1 MRVGCRSSM
10 VEKYSSPRHAR
21 HGRRNIRKAQYS
33 GEQYSGSGVGR
44 DMNAGGDNKAAI
56 GLRMRR
62 HIRAELYDDSG
73 AGARGIAIYTLS
85 DPRSIRDVRYV
96 GQTQSP
102 PRRFAQHLNTARL
115 WLPDELPW
123 WVESPKLRP
132 LYTWI
137 RELYADDRR
146 MPVMV
151 VTAWAGSPGEARVLE
166 RARIMECL
174 ESRLELLNVEREILG
189 RQGQLI

>member
-1 MRVGCRSSM
+1 MS
-10 VEKYSSPRHAR
+10 
-21 HGRRNIRKAQYS
+21 
-33 GEQYSGSGVGR
+33 
-44 DMNAGGDNKAAI
+44 AGGDSKATI
-56 GLRMRR
+56 GRRVRR
-62 HIRAELYDDSG
+62 HIRTELYDDSG
-73 AGARGIAIYTLS
+73 ESALGIAIYTLS
-85 DPRSIRDVRYV
+85 DPRSIREVRYV
-96 GQTQSP
+96 GQTRSP

-115 WLPDELPW
+115 WLPDDLPW

-137 RELYADDRR
+137 RELYTDARR

-151 VTAWAGSPGEARVLE
+151 LTAWTGSVAQARVLE

-174 ESRLELLNVEREILG
+174 ENRLQILNVEREILG